1 MINLDFE
8 NTADII
14 KAFSDEQKCINHLE
28 ELRWEYYVV
37 SPFDASSKVY
47 KCSNNRYRCKNTG
60 KYFNVKTG
68 TLFHNSKIEL
78 QKWFIAIW
86 LITRNNNLT
95 SVALGKELNITQKTA
110 WYMIKRIQFYY
121 KQSGNDL
128 MNKRQY
134 STSIKKSRTSNIELE
149 IEEDKLQLLD
159 WLALYQLKK

>member
-1 MINLDFE
+1 MINLEFK
-8 NTADII
+8 NTTEII
-14 KAFSDEQKCINHLE
+14 KAFPNEQSCINHLE
-28 ELRWEYYVV
+28 QLCWEDYVV

-60 KYFNVKTG
+60 KYFNVKTE

>member
-8 NTADII
+8 TKADVI
-14 KAFSDEQKCINHLE
+14 KAFPNEQNCINHLE
-28 ELRWEYYVV
+28 QLRWKYYVI

-47 KCSNNRYRCKNTG
+47 ECSNNRYRCKNTG

-78 QKWFIAIW
+78 QKWFVSIW
-86 LITRNNNLT
+86 LITKNNHLT

-110 WYMIKRIQFYY
+110 WYIIKRIKFYY
-121 KQSGNDL
+121 KLGGNEL
-128 MNKRQY
+128 LTERQK
-134 STSIKKSRTSNIELE
+134 SASIINSKPNNTAPE
-149 IEEDKLQLLD
+149 IKEDKLQLLD